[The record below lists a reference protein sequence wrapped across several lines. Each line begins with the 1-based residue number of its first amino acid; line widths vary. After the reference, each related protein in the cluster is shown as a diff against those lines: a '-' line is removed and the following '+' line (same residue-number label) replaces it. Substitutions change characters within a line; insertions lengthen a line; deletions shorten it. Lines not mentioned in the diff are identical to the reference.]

1 MFQLIRLLLMNKKI
15 IIFNLLLLMFLYVIA
30 EYISY
35 RINLNNE
42 SAVNSPT
49 VNNNGFWSNTLLL
62 PVNNFRK
69 YDKIAEI
76 EEGRDYRISF
86 RKTIYDGTDNDK
98 RAVILYG
105 CSFTNGVFLEN
116 DENFSGQIRKLT
128 KRLVYNRGL
137 SGYGI
142 QHSLFH
148 IENNLKVLLSKH
160 NNNGY
165 PKYVIYTFIEDH
177 INRLYHTND
186 YFDNWLMYY
195 KYDKEQNKL
204 TEISDFD
211 IAFWH
216 SYILRTLYLKSKADS
231 TDFNSENGKYARKL
245 VLDMFIQMKQSL
257 KEQIEDVDFTVFVY
271 DGDIH
276 IKAIEQELKSNE
288 INVVYLSE
296 ISKEDFKKQKYRIEN
311 DQHPNALAWKVITP
325 LLVKKLNL

>member
-1 MFQLIRLLLMNKKI
+1 MFLLIRLLSMNKKL
-15 IIFNLLLLMFLYVIA
+15 IIFNLLFFMFLYVIA

-42 SAVNSPT
+42 FAANNPV
-49 VNNNGFWSNTLLL
+49 VNNNGFFANTLLL

-69 YDKIAEI
+69 YDLIAEI
-76 EEGRDYRISF
+76 EEDREHRISF

-105 CSFTNGVFLEN
+105 CSYTNGVWLED
-116 DENFSGQIRKLT
+116 DENFSGRIRRLT

-160 NNNGY
+160 NSNAY

-177 INRLYHTND
+177 INRLYCPND

-195 KYDKEQNKL
+195 KYDKKLNKL
-204 TEISDFD
+204 VEISDLD

-216 SYILRTLYLKSKADS
+216 SYILRTLYSKKYNNFID
-231 TDFNSENGKYARKL
+231 TDVIKKQDRQKL
-245 VLDMFIQMKQSL
+245 MTDMFIQMKQSL

-271 DGDIH
+271 DGDIPM
-276 IKAIEQELKSNE
+276 KAIEQELKANE

-296 ISKEDFKKQKYRIEN
+296 LSDEDFTNQKYRLPN
-311 DQHPNALAWKVITP
+311 DHHPNALAWKVITP